1 MLGKGAGDRAG
12 ARIFQSPVNHRRD
25 LRFDSKR
32 HGKPFLTSEKH
43 PCLSCSCDHCD
54 SVSSYDWHQMMWPGQ
69 DPEVM
74 VSGMRDILG
83 IVPANAG
90 RNQTGSVS
98 LELREGSCGVLRA
111 LDIQSLAW
119 RNSGPFPCPRACTSG
134 WSRLSQTALLFTS

>member
-90 RNQTGSVS
+90 RSQTGSVS

-111 LDIQSLAW
+111 LDIQLGLEKLWTLPLPQGLHFRVVKAQPDCSVIY
-119 RNSGPFPCPRACTSG
+119 
-134 WSRLSQTALLFTS
+134 